1 MFLFHSKKDGVNLQ
15 ALDVICVAIFFA
27 SATYGIKAMVSYVG
41 LADYEDQASLLWY
54 ILWAIVYGRFLWS
67 NKSMIV
73 NFVVAEAIYATIM
86 YFNYKLYPDTRE
98 FYEEYQMF
106 IRQIVVVYIPSMTV
120 ALRITDFSDYIKYFR
135 TLGLFGM
142 FFMLLAYFMNY
153 TERWDYQ
160 YFGVQLTPFVVML
173 YASYLQYHKK
183 IDILWTIIGFI
194 FLMAGGRQSFVGF
207 FVGMAVVYYC
217 LRIHDWT
224 YRQIFVRFFMAMFW
238 LIIIVLMLPFLL
250 EELSD
255 ILELVG
261 IDSRTMEMLTG
272 NELTSTST
280 RDHIYEMSLYYVK
293 NNLFDIKGFF
303 ADRYFLRLFDDWIA
317 YPHNLI
323 LELMMDLG
331 VVLGGIVS
339 ALILIKYV
347 IRIKKGNTD
356 KRTIIGIVAT
366 LILVRL
372 MVSSSFMLEGG
383 FYTVLG
389 LLFNTYDDKQL
400 KTAV

>member
-1 MFLFHSKKDGVNLQ
+1 MLLFHSKKDGFDLQ
-15 ALDVICVAIFFA
+15 ALDVICVAVFF
-27 SATYGIKAMVSYVG
+27 STATYGIKAMVSYVG
-41 LADYEDQASLLWY
+41 LADYEDQASFFWY
-54 ILWAIVYGRFLWS
+54 ILWAIVYGKFLWC

-73 NFVVAEAIYATIM
+73 NLLMAETIYVGIM
-86 YFNYKLYPDTRE
+86 YLNYRLFPDTHE

-106 IRQIVVVYIPSMTV
+106 IRQIVIVYIPSMTV
-120 ALRITDFSDYIKYFR
+120 ALKITDFSGYIKHFR
-135 TLGLFGM
+135 TLGIWGMLFM
-142 FFMLLAYFMNY
+142 FVAYFMNY

-160 YFGVQLTPFVVML
+160 YFGVQLTPFVMML
-173 YASYLQYHKK
+173 YASYLHYHKK
-183 IDILWTIIGFI
+183 ADILWTFIGFI

-207 FVGMAVVYYC
+207 FVAMVVVYYC
-217 LRIHDWT
+217 LRIQNWS
-224 YRQIFVRFFMAMFW
+224 YRQLLFRSFVALVCLQFF
-238 LIIIVLMLPFLL
+238 VLMLPFFLGQL
-250 EELSD
+250 RY
-255 ILELVG
+255 ILDLIG
-261 IDSRTMEMLTG
+261 IDSRTMEMLDG

-280 RDHIYEMSLYYVK
+280 RDHIYEMSLYYIK
-293 NNLFDIKGFF
+293 NNLFEIKGLF
-303 ADRYFLRLFDDWIA
+303 ADRYLLRLVDDWIA

-339 ALILIKYV
+339 ALILIKYI

-372 MVSSSFMLEGG
+372 MVSSSFLLEGG

-389 LLFNTYDDKQL
+389 LLFNTFDDKQV
-400 KTAV
+400 KIAV